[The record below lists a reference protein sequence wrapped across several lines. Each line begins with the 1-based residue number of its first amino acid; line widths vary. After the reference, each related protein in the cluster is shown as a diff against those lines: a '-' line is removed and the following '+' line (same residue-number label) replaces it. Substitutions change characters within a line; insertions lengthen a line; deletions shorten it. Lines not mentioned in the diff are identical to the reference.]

1 MIAPALLFRDDWLVA
16 VDKPAGLLVHRS
28 EVDRRET
35 RFAVQLV
42 RDRIGQ
48 PVWPVHRLDRGTSG
62 VLLFA
67 LSAEIAAALGRAFEG
82 DAIQKRYVAL
92 VRGWPE
98 EAGLVDHALA
108 RLGDGSVRD
117 ASRAPQPAVTHYRRL
132 ARLELG
138 VPDERHATSRYAL
151 VELRPETGRRHQLR
165 RHLKHIAH
173 PIVGDATY
181 GKGRLNRALAAL
193 LGVTRLWLHAHALGF
208 AHPVT
213 GEDLRLEAP
222 LGDEWQRLFALGT
235 WCEPPPQPMRMSP
248 VGAACSRS

>member
-1 MIAPALLFRDDWLVA
+1 VSAPAIVHRDDWLVA
-16 VDKPAGLLVHRS
+16 VDKPPGLLVHRS

-48 PVWPVHRLDRGTSG
+48 PVWPAHRLDRGTSG

-67 LSAEIAAALGRAFEG
+67 LSAEIAAMLGRAFESG
-82 DAIQKRYVAL
+82 AVAKRYVAL

-98 EAGLVDHALA
+98 AQGVIDHPLVPLDDDSA
-108 RLGDGSVRD
+108 RLAD
-117 ASRAPQPAVTHYRRL
+117 RAPQVAITRYARL
-132 ARLELG
+132 ARLELDQ
-138 VPDERHATSRYAL
+138 PDDHHPTSRYAL
-151 VELRPETGRRHQLR
+151 VELDPETGRRHQLR

-181 GKGRLNRALAAL
+181 GKGRINRAVAERVGL
-193 LGVTRLWLHAHALGF
+193 TRLWLHAQSISL

-213 GEDLRLEAP
+213 GAP
-222 LGDEWQRLFALGT
+222 LAIETPLNEDWQRLLALPG
-235 WCEPPPQPMRMSP
+235 WIDP
-248 VGAACSRS
+248 VSRPG